1 MDSKTI
7 ENVNELKRGI
17 SYIKEEINSIDS
29 LLYAM
34 NEEENLNI
42 NYFEI
47 FMQNNL
53 MKDIVGFTN
62 QYLSEITNNR
72 YLLKFN
78 SEVDNPD
85 VFEIKV
91 FDKNSSTLND
101 LNQI

>member
-1 MDSKTI
+1 
-7 ENVNELKRGI
+7 
-17 SYIKEEINSIDS
+17 
-29 LLYAM
+29 M

-91 FDKNSSTLND
+91 FDNYSSTLKE
-101 LNQI
+101 LNEI

>member
-1 MDSKTI
+1 
-7 ENVNELKRGI
+7 
-17 SYIKEEINSIDS
+17 
-29 LLYAM
+29 M

-91 FDKNSSTLND
+91 FDNYSSTLKE
-101 LNQI
+101 LNEISNGEMFLISLSFILGLSDKILH

>member
-1 MDSKTI
+1 
-7 ENVNELKRGI
+7 
-17 SYIKEEINSIDS
+17 
-29 LLYAM
+29 M

-91 FDKNSSTLND
+91 FDNYSSTLKE
-101 LNQI
+101 LNEISNGEMFLISLSFILGLSDKILALK